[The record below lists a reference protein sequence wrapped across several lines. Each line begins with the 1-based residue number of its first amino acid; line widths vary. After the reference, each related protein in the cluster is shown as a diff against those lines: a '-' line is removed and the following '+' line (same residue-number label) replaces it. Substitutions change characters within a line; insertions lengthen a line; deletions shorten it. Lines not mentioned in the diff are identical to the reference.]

1 MNISVGVEMNRN
13 RAFYIGRFQ
22 PYHLGHHAV
31 IQKIAKEVDEIVIG
45 IGSAQKSH
53 TLEDPFTAGER
64 VMMVSRSLEEL
75 DITYYVIP
83 IMDVHR
89 HAIWVSH
96 VRSLTPPFNV
106 AYSNNPLVI
115 DLFSEAGIKVKKSP
129 LFQRDVYSGTEI
141 RRRMLNDKKWQDL
154 VPKAVVK
161 VIKEIDGVQRLKKL
175 SKIDSQG

>member
-1 MNISVGVEMNRN
+1 MNRN

-31 IQKIAKEVDEIVIG
+31 IQEIAKEVDEIVIG

-53 TLEDPFTAGER
+53 TLVDPFTAGER

-154 VPKAVVK
+154 APKAVAK

>member
-1 MNISVGVEMNRN
+1 MVANLGGKMNRN

-22 PYHLGHHAV
+22 PYHLGHHTV
-31 IQKIAKEVDEIVIG
+31 IQKIAKEVDEIVIV

-64 VMMVSRSLEEL
+64 VMMISRSLEEL
-75 DITYYVIP
+75 GITYYVIP
-83 IMDVHR
+83 IMDVDR

-96 VRSLTPPFNV
+96 IRSLTPPFDV
-106 AYSNNPLVI
+106 VYSNNPLVI
-115 DLFSEAGIKVKKSP
+115 DLFSEAGTKVKKSP

-141 RRRMLNDKKWQDL
+141 RRRMLNDERWEEL

-175 SKIDSQG
+175 SKTDSPG